1 MPLRDVWKTKGNPTG
16 QINLGTEEDSVV
28 LGEGGMAQGREGGRA
43 AGREKG
49 GRREKG
55 EGREGR
61 VWEGREGRAEY
72 GEEVRKA
79 NILIYFLQYAN
90 TLNRCIR
97 LISELMLVINASSQ
111 LTHIVKSQ
119 WFRSLDEL

>member
-28 LGEGGMAQGREGGRA
+28 LDEGGMAQGREGGRE

-55 EGREGR
+55 EGREGKGGR
-61 VWEGREGRAEY
+61 GREGKGGRSTEKRS
-72 GEEVRKA
+72 GR
-79 NILIYFLQYAN
+79 
-90 TLNRCIR
+90 R
-97 LISELMLVINASSQ
+97 ISLYIFFNMQI
-111 LTHIVKSQ
+111 H
-119 WFRSLDEL
+119 